1 MQDCHGS
8 WSEKNT
14 SFQLA
19 DTLRAIKRGKA
30 LRKEGGNVVSQQLQ
44 PTYSALDAASL
55 FARHHCMAHM
65 KATFDR

>member
-14 SFQLA
+14 SFPLA
-19 DTLRAIKRGKA
+19 ETLRAMKTGNA

-44 PTYSALDAASL
+44 PMYSALDAESL
-55 FARHHCMAHM
+55 FSRHHCMAHM